1 MGKVGGKEWA
11 FELRR
16 EEEEEET
23 RWISLSVVEEV
34 FFYLDSLC
42 SSD

>member
-16 EEEEEET
+16 GGEEEET
-23 RWISLSVVEEV
+23 RWISLSGVEEV
-34 FFYLDSLC
+34 FFVRVMLNHV
-42 SSD
+42 